1 MLRKKLQRVFE
12 MAGGAGGALLISA
25 LLIVAA
31 VGPGATEPT
40 PAFELGQTYV

>member
-12 MAGGAGGALLISA
+12 LAGGAGGALLISA

-31 VGPGATEPT
+31 VGPGATARP
-40 PAFELGQTYV
+40 PAFELNPTHV